1 MNKIKNFII
10 FLIIILTTGCGYN
23 VVKQSGKN
31 NFNIIDVSSSG
42 EKKINYK
49 IKNKL
54 LFNSSKERVN
64 LIQISIDTDKT
75 KIIKEKNVKN
85 QITKYQLTVNAKIQY
100 SKLNK
105 VKKNSFTVNQTEDL
119 NVTSSRLQTL
129 NNEKKIIESMVDKLV
144 EEILDELN
152 SRLNDI

>member
-10 FLIIILTTGCGYN
+10 FIIIILTTGCGYN

-54 LFNSSKERVN
+54 LFNSSKESVN

>member
-10 FLIIILTTGCGYN
+10 FIIIILTTGCGYN

-54 LFNSSKERVN
+54 LFNSSKESVN

-75 KIIKEKNVKN
+75 KNIKEKNVKN

>member
-1 MNKIKNFII
+1 MNKINNFII
-10 FLIIILTTGCGYN
+10 FIIIILTTGCGYN

-54 LFNSSKERVN
+54 LFNSSKESVN

-129 NNEKKIIESMVDKLV
+129 NNEKKIIESMIDKLV